1 MTTDGA
7 AMLRRVTAAPEW
19 LDMPA
24 DVRRA
29 QLRRFLAAHPE
40 CADLPELAGV
50 TPDAGARPELEY
62 LATGGRTR

>member
-1 MTTDGA
+1 MTDDSA

-29 QLRRFLAAHPE
+29 QLRRYLAAHPE
-40 CADLPELAGV
+40 CAGLPQFVGV
-50 TPDAGARPELEY
+50 TPDPAARPELEY
-62 LATGGRTR
+62 LATNGAAR